1 MTQIIPAILPSS
13 YRAIEAGVEKVH
25 TILDTVQIDFVDG
38 TFAPNR
44 TWLFNNKDSDRMS
57 EILSEDAGLPYWD
70 SMNYELDLMVASP
83 LEHMDTFVALGP
95 SKIIFHIEGLDTEEM
110 LAYFIRNAEKLSPKF
125 FRPRVVIGV
134 PSGITNVEMR
144 AVYDAAID
152 AGAREVYLVE
162 EAMAAAIGV
171 RLPVLAPTAT
181 FIVDIGGG
189 TTDIALIALGG
200 MVRSLNLRVA
210 GDHLNARVMEYL
222 RDEFKLLVGE
232 PTSEDV
238 KLGLGSAIETDYSE
252 LEVRGRDLTTGLPR
266 ALMVTDGDIREAL
279 ARPVSLLVAGIRE
292 VLETAPPE
300 MVSEVLKN
308 GIILTGGGALLH
320 GLSKLVEDELK
331 LPVFIAEDPLSA
343 VARGTGIILE
353 NFEMYK
359 GVLLSIDDNVSI

>member
-1 MTQIIPAILPSS
+1 MLKKLYRRFSNDIGIDLGTANSLVYLQGHGVVINEPSIVAVNQKTSQIVAVGHDAKKMWGKTPGHIKIVRPLV
-13 YRAIEAGVEKVH
+13 EGVVS
-25 TILDTVQIDFVDG
+25 DF
-38 TFAPNR
+38 
-44 TWLFNNKDSDRMS
+44 
-57 EILSEDAGLPYWD
+57 EI
-70 SMNYELDLMVASP
+70 
-83 LEHMDTFVALGP
+83 
-95 SKIIFHIEGLDTEEM
+95 TEEM